1 MPELTA
7 MITGDGALL
16 LFSAAGL
23 AATALAIL
31 RDIPAQRQLVV
42 QDPIR
47 LRG

>member
-16 LFSAAGL
+16 LFSVAGL

-31 RDIPAQRQLVV
+31 RDIPTQRQVV
-42 QDPIR
+42 ARDAVR
-47 LRG
+47 